1 MEIREDRSM
10 LSSHEIEDAVGSC
23 VVSRRNYYLG
33 LWAGR
38 RIGVP
43 EKQLRNYALSVV
55 EADFAAPGHEDVVRK
70 LSDDFAASGER
81 VSEDEILQQMQRSSA
96 VAARQFI
103 ETD

>member
-10 LSSHEIEDAVGSC
+10 LSSREIEEAVSSC
-23 VVSRRNYYLG
+23 LVSRRNYYLG

-38 RIGVP
+38 RLGVP
-43 EKQLRNYALSVV
+43 ETELRSYALSVV
-55 EADFAAPGHEDVVRK
+55 EADFATPGHEDVVRK
-70 LSDDFAASGER
+70 LSHDFAASGED
-81 VSEDEILQQMQRSSA
+81 VSREEILQQLQRSSA